1 MRFTDYTLTADRM
14 RSPLS
19 LNDRKR
25 SPLAVLPLQSQLSV
39 RSLLPLLLLLW
50 LLAGGALPS
59 RAQTAAVAPVQSVV
73 VQARPAA
80 ANPLSP
86 AAQAAFKLHE
96 DSMKTYAFDI
106 VNAESASGRFRA
118 DSQFIRSLVRALKLP
133 YSFYYPFD
141 SLQTISRLYS
151 PDSSF
156 RIMTWQ
162 FKKDTFL
169 YLQEGAIQINQPD
182 GSLKLFPL
190 FDASMF
196 TARPLDSVRN
206 RHNWIGAIYY
216 KMIFKTYNGKKYY
229 TLLGFD
235 DYSQTSNKKWMEVLT
250 FSPEGEPQ
258 FGGPYFSFQEDSVRK
273 ATQYRFNIEYKKEAG
288 TRFNYDPQMDM
299 VVYDH
304 LIPEGDQPQKKDTYI
319 PDGDFE
325 AFQWKNGH
333 WVHVQKELFSFKLKD
348 GQFPMEAKML
358 DDEGK
363 SNEAKLQEQS
373 EKNLKKKGDKPS
385 QPQ

>member
-1 MRFTDYTLTADRM
+1 MRFTEYTLTY
-14 RSPLS
+14 
-19 LNDRKR
+19 DRKR
-25 SPLAVLPLQSQLSV
+25 FPLS
-39 RSLLPLLLLLW
+39 LLLLLW
-50 LLAGGALPS
+50 LLAGALPS
-59 RAQTAAVAPVQSVV
+59 KAQTAVVAPVQSVA
-73 VQARPAA
+73 VQARPPAA
-80 ANPLSP
+80 APLPP
-86 AAQAAFKLHE
+86 AALAAFRQRE
-96 DSMKTYAFDI
+96 DSIKTYAFDI
-106 VNAESASGRFRA
+106 VNAESASARFRA
-118 DSQFIRSLVRALKLP
+118 DSQFIRSLVRTLKLS

-141 SLQTISRLYS
+141 SLQTISRLYA

-156 RIMTWQ
+156 RILTWQ
-162 FKKDTFL
+162 FKKDDFL

-196 TARPLDSVRN
+196 TDKPTDSIRT

-216 KMIFKTYNGKKYY
+216 KIILKTYAGKKYY

-250 FSPEGEPQ
+250 FSPEGEPL

-273 ATQYRFNIEYKKEAG
+273 PTQYRFNIEYKKEAG

-304 LIPEGDQPQKKDTYI
+304 LIPEGNQPQKKDTYI

-325 AFQWKNGH
+325 AFQWKNGR
-333 WVHVQKELFSFKLKD
+333 WVHVQKELFTFKLKD
-348 GQFPMEAKML
+348 GEFPMEAKML
-358 DDEGK
+358 DDQGN

-373 EKNLKKKGDKPS
+373 EKNIKKSGEKPPPPKPQS
-385 QPQ
+385 PAQLPPAQPQPQSPAQPPPAQPQ